1 MSLNRRAFLRNIG
14 LVGITGIQ
22 PFVTRKIF
30 AAVAG
35 TPHFYLPGTGG
46 ELWSEVALQ
55 DRTVMQSF
63 GFDNTN
69 GFIFTLQLTYR
80 GGDGDLTLTKL
91 DLSGNKL
98 GYMLLTGFGH
108 GVSFGVEPVGT
119 STYLWTEVDSTG
131 KGANARGVRIGRFE
145 FVDGATLDTASA
157 EITKYTLV
165 PGSTVNT
172 CNIDPV
178 YNRLILRYD
187 DSGTMKFNIYDLD
200 DVLANGASA
209 TVLARYSDR
218 TTGTP
223 QGYCLYGSYIYSLAG
238 TAYEYCPGS
247 DSSNTNNM
255 TIFEFDTN
263 PPNELTTFLTGI
275 GASYDYREPEGMAIQ
290 WTNYPNT
297 DAPEVRLAIGF
308 AREADCSD
316 SIKYATIFY
325 KDQLVS

>member
-1 MSLNRRAFLRNIG
+1 
-14 LVGITGIQ
+14 
-22 PFVTRKIF
+22 
-30 AAVAG
+30 
-35 TPHFYLPGTGG
+35 
-46 ELWSEVALQ
+46 
-55 DRTVMQSF
+55 MQSF
-63 GFDNTN
+63 GFDNAN
-69 GFIFTLQLTYR
+69 GYIFTLQLTYG

-91 DLSGNKL
+91 SLSGANL

-108 GVSFGVEPVGT
+108 GVSMGVEPVGT
-119 STYLWTEVDSTG
+119 STYLWTEVDSVG
-131 KGANARGVRIGRFE
+131 SGANARGVRIGRFE
-145 FVDGATLDTASA
+145 FVDGATLDTNSAS
-157 EITKYTLV
+157 ITKYTLV
-165 PGSTVNT
+165 AGSTVNT

-178 YNRLILRYD
+178 YSRLILRYD

-200 DVLANGASA
+200 DVKTNGASA

-238 TAYEYCPGS
+238 TAYEYCPGT
-247 DSSNTNNM
+247 DSGNVNNM

-308 AREADCSD
+308 AREADCS
-316 SIKYATIFY
+316 SSVKYATIFY